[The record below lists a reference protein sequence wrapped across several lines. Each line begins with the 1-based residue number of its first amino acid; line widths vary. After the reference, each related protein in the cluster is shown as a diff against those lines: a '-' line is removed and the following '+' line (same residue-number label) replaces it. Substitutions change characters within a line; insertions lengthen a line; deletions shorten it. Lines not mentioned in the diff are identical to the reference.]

1 MYSGAW
7 NEGKKNG
14 YGIQTWTDG
23 DKYEGQFKNNLMHGQ
38 GVYSFASGTVH
49 SGAWERGNK
58 HGYAVVTWANGNQYE
73 GHIVNN

>member
-23 DKYEGQFKNNLMHGQ
+23 DKYEGQFKNNLMHG
-38 GVYSFASGTVH
+38 
-49 SGAWERGNK
+49 
-58 HGYAVVTWANGNQYE
+58 
-73 GHIVNN
+73 